1 MLLQIQP
8 WPFQVLHEHA
18 PPWIHRGACR
28 LEPKYQEKHLFKNF
42 NQFQSLPS
50 LCDQENTVGLSGEI
64 CPFPALSEYPS
75 GGQRPTV
82 CPVIKI
88 SNFYTNKTFCLYFYQ
103 TWKLYTEERL
113 FRLGT
118 PVKVQFQIDQIVLMK
133 ALPPNWKPSSKFL
146 WFSVAFRKFC
156 WMNTKSGLKLL
167 KSFNLKYEYI
177 VEIYTAH

>member
-1 MLLQIQP
+1 MLLQFQP

-42 NQFQSLPS
+42 NQFQIPPS
-50 LCDQENTVGLSGEI
+50 LCDQENTAGLSREI

-75 GGQRPTV
+75 GGQKPRV

-88 SNFYTNKTFCLYFYQ
+88 NTNKTFVFIYL

-118 PVKVQFQIDQIVLMK
+118 PVKVQFQIDQMVLMK

-167 KSFNLKYEYI
+167 KSFNLKYEFI